1 MDRVV
6 NPKSE
11 IRNPKSEIPMHI
23 SRITAKSIL
32 TRSRIPGVDYS
43 VNPYVGCQHGCRY
56 CYAEFMKKYTGHT
69 EAWGTFVDVK
79 ENAPQLLDRQLRKA
93 RMGLVTL
100 SSVCDPYQPVEKAYE
115 ITRRCLEVLLR
126 YSFPCSVLTK
136 SPLVLRDM
144 DLLTQLEHGEVGLTV
159 TTDDEDIRRIFEPH
173 APLID
178 QRIDALEQLH
188 KHGVKTYAF
197 IGPMLP
203 MNAERLGS
211 ALIGKV
217 DGVLLDRMNYPS
229 KTANLYRQHHLEYA
243 LRSEYFQ
250 SVRETLEHLFEKH
263 GIAVR

>member
-11 IRNPKSEIPMHI
+11 IPMNV

-32 TRSRIPGVDYS
+32 TRSRIPGVDYK
-43 VNPYVGCQHGCRY
+43 VNPYVGWQHGCRY

-100 SSVCDPYQPVEKAYE
+100 SSVCDPYQPVEKEYE
-115 ITRRCLEVLLR
+115 ITCRCLEVLLR
-126 YSFPCSVLTK
+126 HSFPCSILTK
-136 SPLVLRDM
+136 SPLGLRDM
-144 DLLTQLEHGEVGLTV
+144 DLLARLEHGEVGLTV
-159 TTDDEDIRRIFEPH
+159 TTNDEHIRKIFEPH
-173 APLID
+173 APPVD
-178 QRIDALEQLH
+178 QRIEALKQLCE
-188 KHGVKTYAF
+188 HGIKTYAF

-203 MNAERLGS
+203 MNAERLGN

-217 DGVLLDRMNYPS
+217 DRVLLDRMNYPS
-229 KTANLYRQHHLEYA
+229 KVANLYRQHHLEYA
-243 LRSEYFQ
+243 LKPGYFQ
-250 SVRETLEHLFEKH
+250 SVRETLERLFEKH
-263 GIAVR
+263 GIPVR